1 MSLAIAKEHVPRRN
15 PQRTQPVRHQ
25 PVRHQPVRAER
36 HLSVV
41 PEVGR
46 RTISYVLLVMVSVFA
61 MMAIVIGFQAF
72 IAEQQLKLDK
82 VTTDLRLARLNFD
95 ELRQQ
100 RADLLAPDY
109 LRDRARLMGMSQGL
123 GSRFTDVPADIVAQV
138 VAATGNMDSVF
149 ADPANTPSIQPGGLI
164 NSFQISVVQP

>member
-1 MSLAIAKEHVPRRN
+1 MSLAIASEHRPRRQPDR
-15 PQRTQPVRHQ
+15 PQPART
-25 PVRHQPVRAER
+25 ER

-46 RTISYVLLVMVSVFA
+46 RTISYVLLAMVAVFS

-82 VTTDLRLARLNFD
+82 VTTELRLARLNFD

-109 LRDRARLMGMSQGL
+109 LREKARLMGMSIGL
-123 GSRFTDVPADIVAQV
+123 GSRFIDVPADIVAQV
-138 VAATGNMDSVF
+138 VVATGTMDPVF
-149 ADPANTPSIQPGGLI
+149 ANPVTTPNIQPGGLI

>member
-1 MSLAIAKEHVPRRN
+1 MSLAFATEHVPRRQ
-15 PQRTQPVRHQ
+15 PQRHEAVR
-25 PVRHQPVRAER
+25 PER

-41 PEVGR
+41 PDVGH

-61 MMAIVIGFQAF
+61 MMATVIGFQAF

-109 LRDRARLMGMSQGL
+109 LRERARLMGMSQGL
-123 GSRFTDVPADIVAQV
+123 GSRFIEVPADVVAQV
-138 VAATGNMDSVF
+138 VAATGTMDSVF
-149 ADPANTPSIQPGGLI
+149 ADPVKTTGIQPGGLI
-164 NSFQISVVQP
+164 NSFQISVIQP

>member
-1 MSLAIAKEHVPRRN
+1 MSLAIATEHVPHRH
-15 PQRTQPVRHQ
+15 PQRHQ
-25 PVRHQPVRAER
+25 PVRRQPARAER

-46 RTISYVLLVMVSVFA
+46 RTISYVLLVMISVFA

-109 LRDRARLMGMSQGL
+109 LRERARLMGMSQGL
-123 GSRFTDVPADIVAQV
+123 GSRFIDVPADIVAQV
-138 VAATGNMDSVF
+138 VASTGTMDSVF
-149 ADPANTPSIQPGGLI
+149 ADPVTTPGIQPGGLI
-164 NSFQISVVQP
+164 NSLQISVVQP

>member
-1 MSLAIAKEHVPRRN
+1 MSLAYVTEHAPRRR
-15 PQRTQPVRHQ
+15 PERLQP
-25 PVRHQPVRAER
+25 ALADR
-36 HLSVV
+36 HLYVV

-109 LRDRARLMGMSQGL
+109 LRERARLMGMSQGL
-123 GSRFTDVPADIVAQV
+123 GSRFIDVPVDIVAQV
-138 VAATGNMDSVF
+138 VASTGTMDSVF
-149 ADPANTPSIQPGGLI
+149 ADPVTTLNIQPGGLI

>member
-1 MSLAIAKEHVPRRN
+1 MSLAIATERAPHRQPKRVQ
-15 PQRTQPVRHQ
+15 PQRP
-25 PVRHQPVRAER
+25 ER
-36 HLSVV
+36 HLTVV
-41 PEVGR
+41 PEESR
-46 RTISYVLLVMVSVFA
+46 RTISYVVYVMVTVFA

-109 LRDRARLMGMSQGL
+109 LREKARLMGMSQGL
-123 GSRFTDVPADIVAQV
+123 GSRFMDIPADV
-138 VAATGNMDSVF
+138 VADVVASTGTMDSIF
-149 ADPANTPSIQPGGLI
+149 ADPVTTTNIQPGGLI
-164 NSFQISVVQP
+164 NSFQATVVQP

>member
-1 MSLAIAKEHVPRRN
+1 MSLAFATEHVPRRQ
-15 PQRTQPVRHQ
+15 PQRQTQRNVPVR
-25 PVRHQPVRAER
+25 PER

-41 PEVGR
+41 PDVGH

-109 LRDRARLMGMSQGL
+109 LRERARLMGMSQGL
-123 GSRFTDVPADIVAQV
+123 GARFIEVPADVVAQV
-138 VAATGNMDSVF
+138 VAATGTMDSVF
-149 ADPANTPSIQPGGLI
+149 AEPMKSTGIQPGGLI
-164 NSFQISVVQP
+164 NSFQIAVDQP